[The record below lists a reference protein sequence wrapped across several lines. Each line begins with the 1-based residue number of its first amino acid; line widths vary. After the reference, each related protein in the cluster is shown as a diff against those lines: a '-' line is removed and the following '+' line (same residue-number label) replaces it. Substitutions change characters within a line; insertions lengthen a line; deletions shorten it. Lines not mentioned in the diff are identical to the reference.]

1 MFCCRGSFIFPLFYI
16 YMRRWNMVNFEKL
29 IINELNKKVG
39 EEYRIVSNIITKQND
54 EILHSIAILN
64 DGERMSKNIYLE
76 SYYEE
81 YKKGRSIDSI
91 TEDIIG
97 IIRCKDDIQQ
107 KCMKFVE
114 ILNDYE
120 SVKENLMVK
129 LINKDFND
137 KYLENKC
144 YISYLDFAV
153 LLYVLND
160 WEQGESFTV
169 AVTKTLADVWEI
181 SIEEMYE
188 QALMNVRN
196 KYPATIENINS
207 LILNSFKEVQG
218 IQEEELD
225 FLKGAEDK
233 MGLYVLSNRKHTN
246 GAISMIFT
254 DVLKKF
260 ADENKVNEVII
271 IPSSV
276 HEVLL
281 YPKNEE
287 SDITEKKC
295 LDMLLDVNSTSVE
308 QGELLSNNVYV
319 YNAIEDKVGIWEG

>member
-1 MFCCRGSFIFPLFYI
+1 
-16 YMRRWNMVNFEKL
+16 MVEFKDLIVEEIKEKL
-29 IINELNKKVG
+29 G

-54 EILHSIAILN
+54 EVLHSVAILN
-64 DGERMSKNIYLE
+64 NGEKMSKNIYLE

-91 TEDIIG
+91 TEEIIG
-97 IIRCKDDIQQ
+97 LIKCKDEIQQ
-107 KCMKFVE
+107 RCMEFVE

-120 SVKENLMVK
+120 SVKDNLMVK
-129 LINKDFND
+129 LINKDFNE

-160 WEQGESFTV
+160 WEKGESFAV
-169 AVTKTLADVWEI
+169 AVTKTLADVWEV
-181 SIEEMYE
+181 SIDEMYE
-188 QALMNVRN
+188 QALKNVRT

-207 LILNSFKEVQG
+207 VIIKTFEEVQG
-218 IQEEELD
+218 IAAEELD
-225 FLKGAEDK
+225 FLKNTKDRME
-233 MGLYVLSNRKHTN
+233 LYVLSNRTRTN

-260 ADENKVNEVII
+260 ADENEVEEVII

-281 YPKNEE
+281 YPKNNE
-287 SDITEKKC
+287 SDITEQNC
-295 LDMLLDVNSTSVE
+295 LDMLLDVNSTGVE
-308 QGELLSNNVYV
+308 HGELLSNNVYV
-319 YNAIEDKVGIWEG
+319 YNAMEDKVDIWKG